1 MNYKTIKVEGNAW
14 YKTIKSV
21 EFKPLKEIEE
31 MEVVVPK
38 GKIFWWRL
46 FGLIPLIPIRA
57 KCDLYEANFL
67 IVRFVGLEEA
77 FETKYQY
84 QEVFLKDN
92 IVYSK
97 ARVYIYSTENRND
110 EYRYFETNEEAMK
123 YFEHIKEKCQECGNH
138 LK

>member
-1 MNYKTIKVEGNAW
+1 MDYKTIKVEGNAW
-14 YKTIKSV
+14 YKTIKRV
-21 EFKPLKEIEE
+21 EFKPLKEIEK
-31 MEVVVPK
+31 MEVAVPK

-57 KCDLYEANFL
+57 KCDLYKSNFL

-97 ARVYIYSTENRND
+97 ARVYVYSTEDRND
-110 EYRYFETNEEAMK
+110 KYRYFETNEEAMK
-123 YFEHIKEKCQECGNH
+123 YFKSIKEKCSKCGNP
-138 LK
+138 LE